1 MLGSFQKKVQRDRKV
16 CQGAERK
23 KKKISLAVEALN
35 RIRQLYEIEDDLKG
49 RLPEDIRRIREER
62 SRPVADGLFE
72 WTKEQRKLVTKGSN
86 IGKAFDYMLGQEQYL
101 RGFLDDSEVP
111 LDNNTVERVI
121 RPICIG
127 KKNWVMIGDCFK
139 VCVNSKLLT

>member
-1 MLGSFQKKVQRDRKV
+1 M
-16 CQGAERK
+16 
-23 KKKISLAVEALN
+23 AVEALN

-72 WTKEQRKLVTKGSN
+72 RTKEQRKLVTKGSN